1 MPSVTGFPALAGLS
15 ALWLLIVVW
24 LIGRAFRQSRII
36 ARLHPAPAAERQDS
50 PGVAIVVPARDER
63 ANIRR
68 CVESLLSQDYRNGRF
83 QVVVVDD
90 QSRDGTSDIVAS
102 IAQDDHRLSLH
113 CAPRLPA
120 HWTGKCHACA
130 LGASRA
136 DKECRWLCF
145 MDADVQAAASLLAAA
160 VATAERDNLDLLSLA
175 PRHEL
180 GSFAERL
187 MIPCGH
193 YVLAFCQDLSRAQSP
208 ERDGAVA
215 TGQFM
220 LIRQAAYRAIGG
232 HGAVRS
238 AICEDLKLALLAK
251 RRGYRV
257 RLMDGGGL
265 LSTRMYDGWRSLWP
279 GFAKNI
285 TEMLGGPAATIAVA
299 SAGALLAAAAVLLP
313 AIDFIVCRQGAAGAC
328 LAAAL
333 ALTGSAAA
341 FAFHIAGAIHFRTP
355 FWYGLLF
362 PFGYAIG
369 WLMALDSV
377 RRRFGGGIAWKGRQY
392 Q

>member
-1 MPSVTGFPALAGLS
+1 MTGFPVLVGLS
-15 ALWLLIVVW
+15 ALWLLIVGW

-36 ARLHPAPAAERQDS
+36 ERLRPESAAKRQKK

-68 CVESLLSQDYRNGRF
+68 CVESLLSQDYRQGRF
-83 QVVVVDD
+83 QVIVVDD
-90 QSRDGTSDIVAS
+90 QSNDGTSDIVAS
-102 IAQDDHRLSLH
+102 IARGDSRLSLLH
-113 CAPRLPA
+113 APRLPA

-136 DKECRWLCF
+136 DKRCRWLCF
-145 MDADVQAAASLLAAA
+145 MDADVQAHVRLLAAA
-160 VATAERDNLDLLSLA
+160 AATAERENLDLLSLA
-175 PRHEL
+175 PRQEL

-193 YVLAFCQDLSRAQSP
+193 YVLAFARDLSRAQAPDSD
-208 ERDGAVA
+208 RVAA

-220 LIRQAAYRAIGG
+220 LVRQDAYRAIGG
-232 HGAVRS
+232 HAAVRS
-238 AICEDLKLALLAK
+238 AICEDLELALLAK
-251 RRGYRV
+251 RHGYRV
-257 RLMDGGGL
+257 RLLDGGGL
-265 LSTRMYDGWRSLWP
+265 LSARMYDGWLSLWP

-285 TEMLGGPAATIAVA
+285 TEMLGGPAATIAIA
-299 SAGALLAAAAVLLP
+299 SAGVLLAATAVLLP
-313 AIDFIVCRQGAAGAC
+313 AIDLVACAQGAAGAW

-333 ALTGSAAA
+333 ALAGTAAV
-341 FAFHIAGAIHFRTP
+341 FAFHIAGAIHFRIP

-369 WLMALDSV
+369 WLMALDAV